1 MKSKAKQESTVPKRR
16 KVLPAHDA
24 FNDEDIIKQ
33 EQKFIDYYMASEGKG
48 SVRILI
54 QLYRGHV
61 GGLLLSCIFYLLKES
76 PTWIIPIVTA
86 QVIDLIANG
95 GTDAMLQI
103 VIRLGALSVLVL
115 QNYFTTRWH
124 TKYLSVA
131 NRSVEATLRGAIV
144 RKLQRLSI
152 NFHKEMEAGRIQS
165 KIMRDVDAVGSLL
178 SNVVSSLLGFLVNLV
193 VAVSVVLVKNPI
205 MLAPLLGCAAASA
218 LIQRIY
224 RAKMKNS
231 NYQLRK
237 EVENTSADVIDMV
250 HLLPVTKAHA
260 LEHLEINKMTHR
272 MGSIA
277 RKGYEFNMVNASFG
291 ALNWVMFTLFQ
302 LACLAVS
309 CYMAFHHYIS
319 IGDVTLYQSY
329 FGTLVSSISSIIILL
344 PMITSGMESVRS
356 IGEILSAHNTED
368 DSGKRRLP
376 KVEGSFEFRD
386 VHFSYDERTPVLKG
400 LDLKVNAG
408 ETIALVGESGSG
420 KSTVLNMIIGFHFP
434 DSGALL
440 LDNQPIESINL
451 HDYRAK
457 LAVVPQTSI
466 LFSGTIRENI
476 TYGMPKVSQQRLQKV
491 LEDARLTELI
501 NSLPDGLDTLVGEQ
515 GGKLSGGQRQRISI
529 ARAML
534 RDPKVI
540 IFDEATSAL
549 DSQTERHIQEAV
561 ENLSKGRTTF
571 LVAHRLSTIR
581 NADHIAV
588 IKDGK
593 CAEFGTY
600 EELMKKKGE
609 FYHYKQLQS

>member
-1 MKSKAKQESTVPKRR
+1 MKSKTDRKQTAPKRR
-16 KVLPAHDA
+16 KVLPAHDM
-24 FNDEDIIKQ
+24 FRDEDILKQ

-61 GGLLLSCIFYLLKES
+61 GELLLSCIFYLLKEC
-76 PTWIIPIVTA
+76 PVWIIPIITA
-86 QVIDLIANG
+86 NVIDLVAIG
-95 GTDAMLQI
+95 GNDIMPRVLL
-103 VIRLGALSVLVL
+103 RLAILMVLVI
-115 QNYFTTRWH
+115 QNYITHKIHTR
-124 TKYLSVA
+124 YLAIA
-131 NRSVEATLRGAIV
+131 NRSVEAALRGAIV
-144 RKLQRLSI
+144 RKLQKLSLS
-152 NFHKEMEAGRIQS
+152 FHKEMEAGRIQS
-165 KIMRDVDAVGSLL
+165 KIMRDVEAVGGLL
-178 SNVVSSLLGFLVNLV
+178 SNVVTSLLGFLVNLV
-193 VAVSVVLVKNPI
+193 IAISVVLWKNPI
-205 MLAPLLGCAAASA
+205 MLLPLLGCSIASA
-218 LIQRIY
+218 CIRRIY
-224 RAKMKNS
+224 RTKMKS
-231 NYQLRK
+231 TNYQLRK
-237 EVENTSADVIDMV
+237 EVENTSADVMDMV
-250 HLLPVTKAHA
+250 HLLPITKAHA
-260 LEHLEINKMTHR
+260 LENLEINKMTHR
-272 MGSIA
+272 MGAIA
-277 RKGYEFNMVNASFG
+277 KKGYEVNMANASFG
-291 ALNWVMFTLFQ
+291 ALNWVMFTVFQ
-302 LACLAVS
+302 LVCLGAS
-309 CYMAFHHYIS
+309 CFMAHYHFIS
-319 IGDVTLYQSY
+319 IGDITLYQSY
-329 FGTLVSSISSIIILL
+329 FGTLVSSISSIIVLL

-356 IGEILSAHNTED
+356 IGEILSAHNIED
-368 DSGKRRLP
+368 DNGKRRLS
-376 KVEGSFEFRD
+376 KIEGSFEFRD

-400 LDLKVNAG
+400 LDLKIRAG

-434 DSGALL
+434 ESGALL

-451 HDYRAK
+451 QDYRAK

-476 TYGMPKVSQQRLQKV
+476 TYGMPNVSQQRLQKV

-549 DSQTERHIQEAV
+549 DSRTERHIQEAI
-561 ENLSKGRTTF
+561 ENLSEGRTTF

-581 NADHIAV
+581 NADRIAV

-600 EELMKKKGE
+600 EELMQKQGE
-609 FYHYKQLQS
+609 FYRYKQLQS